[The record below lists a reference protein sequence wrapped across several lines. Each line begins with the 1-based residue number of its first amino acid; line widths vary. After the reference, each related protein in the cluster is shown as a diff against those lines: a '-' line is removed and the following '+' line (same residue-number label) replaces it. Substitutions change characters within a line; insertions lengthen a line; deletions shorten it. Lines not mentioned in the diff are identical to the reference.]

1 MTPSQWYANTLPI
14 RVVRMRG
21 RSDWLPREQTFC
33 SYVKR
38 FQIMRANCRLSEDLC
53 KGIDESLYDGCTNLL
68 VLENDSIEEDQDNDI
83 EGTRSATAL

>member
-1 MTPSQWYANTLPI
+1 MLTPAQWYANTLPI

-38 FQIMRANCRLSEDLC
+38 FQIMHANCRLSEVRTLF
-53 KGIDESLYDGCTNLL
+53 YQ
-68 VLENDSIEEDQDNDI
+68 VLRDHFGGDMAALWAALERIEHE
-83 EGTRSATAL
+83 RL

>member
-1 MTPSQWYANTLPI
+1 MMTPAQWYANTLPI

-38 FQIMRANCRLSEDLC
+38 IQIMRANCRLSEVRTLF
-53 KGIDESLYDGCTNLL
+53 YQ
-68 VLENDSIEEDQDNDI
+68 VLHDQFGGDMAALWAALERIEH
-83 EGTRSATAL
+83 GHR

>member
-1 MTPSQWYANTLPI
+1 MLTPSQWYHNALPI

-38 FQIMRANCRLSEDLC
+38 FQIMRANCRLSEVRTLFFQVLHDHF
-53 KGIDESLYDGCTNLL
+53 DGDTAALARA
-68 VLENDSIEEDQDNDI
+68 LEELRQTTKHSRIEI
-83 EGTRSATAL
+83 RP